1 LVVTLVSNVLRSSQG
16 LSSSATSPEHPRDAL
31 AEHGATV
38 EGGDSDNWHVKLS
51 DRGPDF
57 TVLLGTLQSCL
68 DHRGIASV
76 RVVMGDQ
83 TYLMEVARAPQAP

>member
-1 LVVTLVSNVLRSSQG
+1 MEGGLRIQTT
-16 LSSSATSPEHPRDAL
+16 AEADARCIADAL

-38 EGGDSDNWHVKLS
+38 EGSHGDNWHVKLS
-51 DRGPDF
+51 DRGPDY

-68 DHRGIASV
+68 DRRGIASV

-83 TYLMEVARAPQAP
+83 TYLMEGARAPQAP